1 MLLGLLKNFGEECW
15 HVNFWDKGCEKDG
28 KCAFCGP
35 GGLCCRKER
44 KVNECD
50 GILGGPDK
58 HLCVPKPSGNTLSC
72 MLYFRNYKTKSF
84 LFKLIGGMSST
95 FFRCLPYNGFG
106 RNGDGFSDNI
116 GPLTL
121 APIKLTTKCKEIK
134 YVS

>member
-15 HVNFWDKGCEKDG
+15 DGKFWDKGCKKDG

-72 MLYFRNYKTKSF
+72 MLYFRNYKSF

-106 RNGDGFSDNI
+106 RNGDGQF
-116 GPLTL
+116 
-121 APIKLTTKCKEIK
+121 TTKCKEIE